1 MSTLTPSTPRTMRH
15 PDWQADWHKRA
26 QANAGPPP
34 IVVLVDDEPDTLA
47 EYGEALALT
56 SIHCVT
62 AGSGGPALELIDAMP
77 TIDVVLTDLRMPGT
91 DGRSLLAG
99 LQLRAVE
106 RPWLRSI
113 IVTGHVDADVAVESI
128 RYGVHGFLRKPVGRD
143 ELIDVV
149 VSAASR
155 ATSIRADLARQ
166 NEHAG
171 QLRDLASEI
180 ARLGSLVQRLETAAK
195 YEHGELLPART
206 ETPIE
211 EIRELWSV
219 PSEARR
225 LVDVLRRT
233 MRARTT
239 RAEYFPSD
247 LFSDPAWDMLLD
259 LALARLTGKRVSVS
273 SLCLAA
279 GVPAT
284 TALRRLD
291 DLCAAKMTTR
301 LPDAAD
307 GRRKFV
313 ELTDDGARRMLLY
326 LESLQREGTR

>member
-1 MSTLTPSTPRTMRH
+1 MGALTSSLPRTMSGT
-15 PDWQADWHKRA
+15 DGLA
-26 QANAGPPP
+26 QPSAEPVTSPTV
-34 IVVLVDDEPDTLA
+34 IIVDDEPDTVA
-47 EYGEALALT
+47 EYAEALALAKIRT
-56 SIHCVT
+56 VA
-62 AGSGGPALELIDAMP
+62 AGSGGPALEMIDAMAA
-77 TIDVVLTDLRMPGT
+77 IDVVLTDIRMPGT

-106 RPWLRSI
+106 RPWLRSV
-113 IVTGHVDADVAVESI
+113 IVTGHVDVDIAIESI
-128 RYGVHGFLRKPVGRD
+128 RYGVHGFLRKPIGRSD
-143 ELIDVV
+143 LVDVV
-149 VSAASR
+149 VDAAAR
-155 ATSIRADLARQ
+155 AAGIRADLRRQ
-166 NEHAG
+166 NAHAG
-171 QLRDLASEI
+171 ELRDLAGEI
-180 ARLGSLVQRLETAAK
+180 ARLSELVQRLDATAR
-195 YEHGELLPART
+195 GERGEGAPSRS
-206 ETPIE
+206 ESPIE
-211 EIRELWSV
+211 EIRELWGV

-225 LVDVLRRT
+225 LIAVVRRT

-291 DLCAAKMTTR
+291 DLCAANMTTR
-301 LPDAAD
+301 LPDVAD

-326 LESLQREGTR
+326 LESLQRESAR

>member
-1 MSTLTPSTPRTMRH
+1 MRRSGWHEGAQST
-15 PDWQADWHKRA
+15 
-26 QANAGPPP
+26 AGPSP
-34 IVVLVDDEPDTLA
+34 IVMLVDDEPDTLA

-56 SIHCVT
+56 SLRCVA
-62 AGSGGPALELIDAMP
+62 AGSGAPALELIDAMP
-77 TIDVVLTDLRMPGT
+77 TIDVVLTDIRMPGT

-106 RPWLRSI
+106 RPWLRSV
-113 IVTGHVDADVAVESI
+113 IVTGHVDADVAIESI
-128 RYGVHGFLRKPVGRD
+128 RYGVHGFLRKPVGRN

-155 ATSIRADLARQ
+155 ASSIRADFARQ
-166 NEHAG
+166 NAHAG
-171 QLRDLASEI
+171 ELRDLAGEI
-180 ARLGSLVQRLETAAK
+180 ARLGSLVQRLESAAR
-195 YEHGELLPART
+195 GERGEPMPART
-206 ETPIE
+206 ESPVE

-225 LVDVLRRT
+225 LIDILRRT

-239 RAEYFPSD
+239 RAEYFPPD

-291 DLCAAKMTTR
+291 DLCAADMTTR
-301 LPDAAD
+301 LPDATD

-326 LESLQREGTR
+326 LESLQRENAR